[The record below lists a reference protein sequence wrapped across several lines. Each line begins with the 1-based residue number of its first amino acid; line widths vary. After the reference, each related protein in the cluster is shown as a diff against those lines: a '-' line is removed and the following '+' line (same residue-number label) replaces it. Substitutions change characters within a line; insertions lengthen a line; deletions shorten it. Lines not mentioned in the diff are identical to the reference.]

1 MPTHILPQP
10 APSPATGMLGPR
22 THKQYPELKQNTHLG
37 YAGRGAHTD
46 TRMQGR
52 RLGKWY
58 SPAENPWRHQGM
70 CAQGVARV
78 LYTAHT
84 SHPKRPQNSSLAS
97 VWEQALNFK
106 RCHPPSP
113 NQAGAFSWPDL
124 CGYQGLLARLPRKTG
139 RPRRAAR
146 ESRRVEG
153 GSYTIPSG
161 LGRAGELKGPWQLP
175 RS

>member
-1 MPTHILPQP
+1 MQGGALTQTHTQ
-10 APSPATGMLGPR
+10 T
-22 THKQYPELKQNTHLG
+22 
-37 YAGRGAHTD
+37 
-46 TRMQGR
+46 QGR
-52 RLGKWY
+52 REEGLGNGIARQKIHGDTR
-58 SPAENPWRHQGM
+58 ACVLGGG
-70 CAQGVARV
+70 QGVV
-78 LYTAHT
+78 HSTHL
-84 SHPKRPQNSSLAS
+84 SPQASPELQFGISLAS

-113 NQAGAFSWPDL
+113 NQAGAFNWPDL
-124 CGYQGLLARLPRKTG
+124 CGYQGLLARLPRRTG

>member
-1 MPTHILPQP
+1 MQGGALTQTHTQ
-10 APSPATGMLGPR
+10 T
-22 THKQYPELKQNTHLG
+22 
-37 YAGRGAHTD
+37 
-46 TRMQGR
+46 QGR
-52 RLGKWY
+52 REEGLG
-58 SPAENPWRHQGM
+58 NGI
-70 CAQGVARV
+70 ARQKIHGDTRACV
-78 LYTAHT
+78 LRGWPGCCTQHT
-84 SHPKRPQNSSLAS
+84 PLTPSVPRTRLAS

-113 NQAGAFSWPDL
+113 NQAGAFNWPDL
-124 CGYQGLLARLPRKTG
+124 GGSQGLLARLPRRTG

>member
-1 MPTHILPQP
+1 
-10 APSPATGMLGPR
+10 MLGPR

-46 TRMQGR
+46 THTDTRTQGG
-52 RLGKWY
+52 RLGKRY
-58 SPAENPWRHQGM
+58 SPAEDPWRHQGM
-70 CAQGVARV
+70 CARGWPGCCTQ
-78 LYTAHT
+78 HT
-84 SHPKRPQNSSLAS
+84 PLTPSVPRTRLAS

-113 NQAGAFSWPDL
+113 NQAGAFNWPDL
-124 CGYQGLLARLPRKTG
+124 CGYQGLLARLPRRTG